1 MTPAAFYGN
10 YRFMSVPDET
20 VMARAR
26 GPAGSDDA
34 RRFDDGVRIIAW
46 LREDGFEALFAGG
59 CVRDW
64 CRAGRSPVDLDIA
77 TSAPPDAIVA
87 TMRRRRAA
95 VQEVGKHFGVVR
107 VRPGRESAWYE
118 VATFREDGTY
128 SDARHPDSVVWSTRP
143 KDAARRDFTVN
154 GLYFD
159 PFDACVHDHVGG
171 RADIDARLI
180 RAIGEPELRFREDAL
195 RLLRAVRFAAREG
208 FTIEPGT
215 SAAMRLHAHLLRA
228 VAPERIRDELVKM
241 AVLDTTRRV
250 AAFRDLVDTGLA
262 DVLWDL
268 LFPQGWVRPDDWA
281 RRVSEHL
288 SEVGDLPDGSLRL
301 SVFLAAWI
309 GPMSDVAPPWSTLA
323 DRLKRGASALRLSV
337 DESELLTALVAAHRR
352 MVGRLPMDAFRLRR
366 CAAHPLRPWIVPY
379 IRAAFPTRDEWAA
392 FGELAAR
399 IAPVPLKPL
408 IDGNALREL
417 GVPPGPALGRWTR
430 WLLVKQ
436 YRGEFDGGQ
445 DPRTSAVACVLR
457 RLAER

>member
-1 MTPAAFYGN
+1 
-10 YRFMSVPDET
+10 MSVPDET

-26 GPAGSDDA
+26 GPAGSDEA
-34 RRFDDGVRIIAW
+34 RRFDDGVRLIAW

-64 CRAGRSPVDLDIA
+64 CRPGRSPVDLDIA
-77 TSAPPDAIVA
+77 TSAPPDLIVA

-107 VRPGRESAWYE
+107 VRPARDSAWYE

-128 SDARHPDSVVWSTRP
+128 SDARHPDSVIWSTRP

-154 GLYFD
+154 GLYLD
-159 PFDACVHDHVGG
+159 PFAGCIHDHVGG
-171 RADIDARLI
+171 RGDIEARLI

-208 FTIEPGT
+208 FTIEAGT
-215 SAAMRLHAHLLRA
+215 VSAMRLHAPLLRA

-241 AVLDTTRRV
+241 AVLDAPRRV

-268 LFPQGWVRPDDWA
+268 LFPEGWSRPTNWA
-281 RRVSEHL
+281 PRVSEHL
-288 SEVGDLPDGSLRL
+288 SAIAELPEGSLRL
-301 SVFLAAWI
+301 SIFLATWI
-309 GPMSDVAPPWSTLA
+309 GPLLDAVHPWAALA
-323 DRLKRGASALRLSV
+323 ERLKRGATALRLSI

-366 CAAHPLRPWIVPY
+366 CVTHPLRPWIAPSM
-379 IRAAFPTRDEWAA
+379 RAAFPARDEWAA
-392 FGELAAR
+392 FEPLAECF
-399 IAPVPLKPL
+399 APAPLKPL
-408 IDGNALREL
+408 IDGNALRAL

-436 YRGEFDGGQ
+436 YRGEFERAEN
-445 DPRTSAVACVLR
+445 PRAAAEACVVT
-457 RLAER
+457 RLAGR